1 MAVKIAGGAGMA
13 GEEIQRMFSN
23 SEALVKKAGLLP

>member
-1 MAVKIAGGAGMA
+1 MAVKIATGAGMA
-13 GEEIQRMFSN
+13 DEEILRMFSN